1 MDQHT
6 VPSTKGPRDA
16 RATWRGYVDR
26 GMVAAAFLAILWFL
40 SAGLR
45 PDAPHGF
52 ETASVN
58 AMKPASPVT
67 AKAP

>member
-1 MDQHT
+1 MDRQT
-6 VPSTKGPRDA
+6 NA
-16 RATWRGYVDR
+16 RTMAPNAARNAWRGYVDK

-40 SAGLR
+40 SAGLG
-45 PDAPHGF
+45 PQTPNGY

-58 AMKPASPVT
+58 AVKPAAPVA